1 MILPKRGAHISI
13 IETSFSGDQIGGMG
27 TLFVTYQNDGTD
39 HAYARVCLS
48 DICGRWSEQPI
59 SATLESG
66 PKRGMIEFQFEIES
80 EDIQNLTL
88 QWDSNAAGTN
98 GEIGINVSLVSQ
110 DPTSNNYGIILMIAT
125 PALLGAGL
133 VLYKNRNSELR

>member
-1 MILPKRGAHISI
+1 
-13 IETSFSGDQIGGMG
+13 
-27 TLFVTYQNDGTD
+27 
-39 HAYARVCLS
+39 
-48 DICGRWSEQPI
+48 
-59 SATLESG
+59 
-66 PKRGMIEFQFEIES
+66 MIEFQFEIES

-110 DPTSNNYGIILMIAT
+110 DPTSNNYGIILMIAI

-133 VLYKNRNSELR
+133 VLHKNRNSELR